1 MTKEEKNQILELA
14 EEDYKEALK
23 DKTFVS
29 PYDAAREAAKNCI
42 VAEVWKHFG
51 IAGPRSFAR
60 REDVKDLIWELW
72 TEFEDKGVAV

>member
-1 MTKEEKNQILELA
+1 MKQEEKNRILELA
-14 EEDYKEALK
+14 EEDYQEALK

-29 PYDAAREAAKNCI
+29 PYDAARNAAKNCI

-51 IAGPRSFAR
+51 IAGPIEAVG

>member
-1 MTKEEKNQILELA
+1 MTEKEKKQILELA

-51 IAGPRSFAR
+51 IACPIEAVG